1 MPPIY
6 DFKCPKCEDCAG
18 ELMNF
23 EQYEAFE
30 SKDCDKCGSSI
41 TKDNRVMSNNIQA
54 RVIGVS
60 KGNFN
65 GRDYS

>member
-1 MPPIY
+1 MCPIY
-6 DFKCPKCEDCAG
+6 DFKCPKCGDSAG

-41 TKDNRVMSNNIQA
+41 NKDNREMQGVTTRI
-54 RVIGVS
+54 VGVS
-60 KGNFN
+60 KGNYN